1 MARPRHP
8 MLWGPT
14 TLFASFLR
22 VLLRPENL
30 SHREDLTRVSRLC
43 GAENTREKRALRR
56 AGIRRGNSLPE
67 GEIDAIAIVIERDII
82 SIIIIIIS
90 TIYTAI
96 ITAAPRISMN
106 EVRKKLFTISL
117 SGKAAHWYKLLKN
130 GDSIDWEDIVPLFYS
145 KFYPPNKTL
154 LDTSCSGSFTRK
166 NEEFKRDLLD
176 RIQEN
181 TEGWEND
188 KDRESGIIYDYKC
201 IEAFMDTNKFRN
213 MSATYGLDSQVVANL
228 YKAFASHYEL
238 PKKNFDKYHEPYKD
252 KIDSSVNKCVV
263 VETVDNVIPEAY
275 IEKTPFPAK
284 MKEYSVISSAVN
296 KSEKKPK
303 EPEEQIKIEPAVAI
317 VKDLVT
323 ENVED
328 GHIIFCEDASN
339 IVSHPNKSKQVSVP
353 MLSVRIG
360 DHCYYGLCDIGAS
373 VSAIPYELYTEIMH
387 EIGSCELEDIDV
399 VIHLANRETISPI
412 GIVRD
417 VEVLCGKIKYPA
429 DFLVLGS
436 AASDHCPIIF
446 GRPFLNTC
454 GAIIDCKKEKILTR
468 FAGEPYEFNF
478 SKFTKTPYKA
488 DLPSNDFK
496 MEHVHLLFLFLIILC
511 SNIWRIVKVK
521 LLGKKEMSLRKFF
534 VRQPILKHDLPV
546 EDLGTTPPPKEDP
559 VFDLKPLPD
568 NLKYAHIDDKKI
580 YPVIISSK
588 LSEIEEERLLEIL
601 KKHRG
606 AIGYTLDDLKGISP
620 SICQHAINME
630 EDAKPVVEHQ
640 RRLIPKMKEV
650 VRNEVLKLLEAGII
664 YPIADSRWVSP
675 VHCVPKK
682 GGMTVV
688 PNDNDELIPQRIVVG
703 YRMCIDFRKVNKVTK
718 KDHYPLPFIDQ
729 MLERCMSAIFHGFCE
744 SIVEVFMDDFS
755 VYGNSF
761 DNCLR
766 NLDKVLQRCEE
777 TNLVLNWEK
786 CHFMVNE
793 GIVLGHKISE
803 RGIEVDRAK
812 VEAIEKM
819 PYPRDVKGIRSV
831 LGHAGFY
838 RRFIKDFS
846 KISKPLTNL
855 LQKDVP
861 FVFDDDCKEAFETLK
876 KALTTAPVV
885 EPPDWNLPFEIMCDA
900 SDFAVGAVLGQRVDK
915 KLNVIHYA
923 SKTLDAAQRNYA
935 TTEKELLAVVFACD
949 KFRPYIVD
957 SKVTIHTD
965 HAAIRYLMTKKDA
978 KPRLIR
984 WVLLLQEFDLHII
997 DRKGADNP
1005 VADNLSRLENIA
1017 YDPVPVND
1025 SFPNEQLA
1033 VIKVSSRESPCASNE
1048 LWRIIQE
1055 GFKPYN
1061 PDKLTR
1067 REAVDS
1073 QLNNTALHM
1082 IQTSV
1087 GTKDLP
1093 RVRNYTTAKE
1103 AWDGLAASCI
1113 GSESTRRNKYNALKN
1128 KAEGFMRLPDEDHQD
1143 MYSRLLIVAD
1153 DFRLI
1158 GATHIN
1164 DSWIKE
1170 KYIEC
1175 MMPYVPI
1182 DVKTL
1187 VGRECYSS
1195 LSSQD
1200 AVHEMQALKVL
1211 EQNSHDSLN
1220 RAIVFWVDPS
1230 KAKED
1235 NIKRNHKS
1243 GFTSFGPKT
1252 RSCYN
1257 CDDKRHFIA
1266 ECPYENRELHNG
1278 RLIPKDKSKES
1289 KGKYSKAPNKKFYN
1303 NKTKKGKRHPK
1314 VMLVTREEYSSDEV
1328 GSSCSEESEESS
1340 KELAAIVT
1348 TNIPSSSLF
1357 DSPNENP
1364 HNKNA
1369 HCFMARSSLDTSIV
1383 LSTQEEYTSGDDDV
1397 DDEEDAT
1404 SNGLVALASLSTNS
1418 SSPSESPNEVIHV
1431 EEESCLMAKSSEVS
1445 SPSPSMPNIS
1455 SDLGV
1460 DDASLKVKQ
1469 ELLEFDEFLLNLQG
1483 INKKHVSNLMSRL
1496 AQQTDMLEKKGQ
1508 IEREDSLEIHALKNA
1523 LEESQETIASL
1534 EERLE
1539 NLEEP
1544 QDEINKLTKARDHAR
1559 AKTKLLKKE
1568 KAQFGVDHEKLVK
1581 DLDELDKAHKALK
1594 SEYSLLSKSNEQ
1606 LQIRLASYDVPS
1618 SSTPSC
1624 DHANIVEENARLKD
1638 ELAKASSPQ
1647 SKLSLDDL
1655 LSKQRSNNG
1664 KEGLGYN
1671 AKAKKAN
1678 KQKAKPAQEK
1688 KKDITNGEAPKGNT
1702 TNDDNAG
1709 NANPHYVLFKDYYGD
1724 VYAKYV
1730 GPYDGYVAWSI
1741 WDYAAGGSKWVLDS
1755 GCTSHMTGGKNLVKE
1770 LRPNINNI
1778 TVSFG
1783 DNSTSEVLG
1792 FGKVVVAHNIT
1803 LVDVM
1808 LVKTL
1813 GYNLLSVSALG
1824 KMGFA
1829 VFIDNDIVVLLW
1841 SKTLK
1846 VAFVGYREHNLY
1858 VVDFSGTTTSSAM
1871 CLFGKADVGWLWHRR
1886 LAHVNMRTLQSLHK
1900 GNHIVGLM
1908 ESVSF
1913 AKDRVC
1919 RACVEGKM
1927 HDSPH
1932 PSKTIIS
1939 SKRILELLHV
1949 DLFGPVTHAS
1959 LGAKKHCLVIVDDYS
1974 RYTWVYFL
1982 KTKDETQ
1989 QIFIDF
1995 ATEVQRQHN
2004 LLIKAI
2010 RSDNGSE
2017 FKNYTLNDFLSD
2029 EGIRHQYSAAYTPQQ
2044 NGVAERKNR
2053 TLLDMARSMMAE
2065 YKSRYNFWAE
2075 AISTACHSS
2084 NRLYLR
2090 KGLNKTPYE
2099 ILTGNKPNISYFK
2112 VFGCKCFYQIKGVRL
2127 SKFAP
2132 KALEGIF
2139 VGYGAESHTYR
2150 VFDVSSGIIIE
2161 SCSVKFEENDGSQ
2174 VGQVDVCA
2182 GDEIPQD
2189 AIVRMGVGFFRP
2201 IEGHGV
2207 ASREGLCSTTVE
2219 PSSSQ
2224 HQQTP
2229 SSEANDAPTQ
2239 EQEENPPSH
2248 VQDQGQD
2255 QPNQAH
2261 EVEHSQEIEEAQ
2273 IEGQDGDPNDQVD
2286 QVTPPRP
2293 RKTKEEIEAR
2303 RLARRDRILEIRGH
2317 THDKVLGD
2325 VRAKVSTRRQLA
2337 NFSNH
2342 HAYISVVEPK
2352 KVFEALEDSDWVDA
2366 MHEELNNFK
2375 RNKVWTLV
2383 EKPKECR
2390 NVIGTKWIFKNKQ
2403 DEFGNIVRNKARLVA
2418 QGFSQVE
2425 GIDFGETYAPVAP

>member
-1 MARPRHP
+1 MA
-8 MLWGPT
+8 T
-14 TLFASFLR
+14 
-22 VLLRPENL
+22 
-30 SHREDLTRVSRLC
+30 
-43 GAENTREKRALRR
+43 
-56 AGIRRGNSLPE
+56 
-67 GEIDAIAIVIERDII
+67 
-82 SIIIIIIS
+82 
-90 TIYTAI
+90 
-96 ITAAPRISMN
+96 
-106 EVRKKLFTISL
+106 
-117 SGKAAHWYKLLKN
+117 
-130 GDSIDWEDIVPLFYS
+130 
-145 KFYPPNKTL
+145 
-154 LDTSCSGSFTRK
+154 
-166 NEEFKRDLLD
+166 
-176 RIQEN
+176 
-181 TEGWEND
+181 
-188 KDRESGIIYDYKC
+188 
-201 IEAFMDTNKFRN
+201 
-213 MSATYGLDSQVVANL
+213 
-228 YKAFASHYEL
+228 
-238 PKKNFDKYHEPYKD
+238 
-252 KIDSSVNKCVV
+252 
-263 VETVDNVIPEAY
+263 
-275 IEKTPFPAK
+275 
-284 MKEYSVISSAVN
+284 
-296 KSEKKPK
+296 
-303 EPEEQIKIEPAVAI
+303 
-317 VKDLVT
+317 
-323 ENVED
+323 
-328 GHIIFCEDASN
+328 
-339 IVSHPNKSKQVSVP
+339 
-353 MLSVRIG
+353 
-360 DHCYYGLCDIGAS
+360 
-373 VSAIPYELYTEIMH
+373 
-387 EIGSCELEDIDV
+387 
-399 VIHLANRETISPI
+399 
-412 GIVRD
+412 
-417 VEVLCGKIKYPA
+417 
-429 DFLVLGS
+429 
-436 AASDHCPIIF
+436 
-446 GRPFLNTC
+446 
-454 GAIIDCKKEKILTR
+454 
-468 FAGEPYEFNF
+468 
-478 SKFTKTPYKA
+478 
-488 DLPSNDFK
+488 
-496 MEHVHLLFLFLIILC
+496 
-511 SNIWRIVKVK
+511 
-521 LLGKKEMSLRKFF
+521 
-534 VRQPILKHDLPV
+534 
-546 EDLGTTPPPKEDP
+546 
-559 VFDLKPLPD
+559 
-568 NLKYAHIDDKKI
+568 
-580 YPVIISSK
+580 
-588 LSEIEEERLLEIL
+588 
-601 KKHRG
+601 
-606 AIGYTLDDLKGISP
+606 
-620 SICQHAINME
+620 
-630 EDAKPVVEHQ
+630 
-640 RRLIPKMKEV
+640 
-650 VRNEVLKLLEAGII
+650 
-664 YPIADSRWVSP
+664 
-675 VHCVPKK
+675 
-682 GGMTVV
+682 
-688 PNDNDELIPQRIVVG
+688 
-703 YRMCIDFRKVNKVTK
+703 
-718 KDHYPLPFIDQ
+718 
-729 MLERCMSAIFHGFCE
+729 
-744 SIVEVFMDDFS
+744 
-755 VYGNSF
+755 
-761 DNCLR
+761 
-766 NLDKVLQRCEE
+766 
-777 TNLVLNWEK
+777 
-786 CHFMVNE
+786 
-793 GIVLGHKISE
+793 
-803 RGIEVDRAK
+803 
-812 VEAIEKM
+812 
-819 PYPRDVKGIRSV
+819 
-831 LGHAGFY
+831 
-838 RRFIKDFS
+838 
-846 KISKPLTNL
+846 
-855 LQKDVP
+855 
-861 FVFDDDCKEAFETLK
+861 
-876 KALTTAPVV
+876 
-885 EPPDWNLPFEIMCDA
+885 
-900 SDFAVGAVLGQRVDK
+900 
-915 KLNVIHYA
+915 
-923 SKTLDAAQRNYA
+923 
-935 TTEKELLAVVFACD
+935 
-949 KFRPYIVD
+949 
-957 SKVTIHTD
+957 
-965 HAAIRYLMTKKDA
+965 
-978 KPRLIR
+978 
-984 WVLLLQEFDLHII
+984 
-997 DRKGADNP
+997 
-1005 VADNLSRLENIA
+1005 
-1017 YDPVPVND
+1017 
-1025 SFPNEQLA
+1025 
-1033 VIKVSSRESPCASNE
+1033 
-1048 LWRIIQE
+1048 
-1055 GFKPYN
+1055 
-1061 PDKLTR
+1061 
-1067 REAVDS
+1067 
-1073 QLNNTALHM
+1073 
-1082 IQTSV
+1082 
-1087 GTKDLP
+1087 
-1093 RVRNYTTAKE
+1093 
-1103 AWDGLAASCI
+1103 
-1113 GSESTRRNKYNALKN
+1113 
-1128 KAEGFMRLPDEDHQD
+1128 
-1143 MYSRLLIVAD
+1143 
-1153 DFRLI
+1153 
-1158 GATHIN
+1158 
-1164 DSWIKE
+1164 
-1170 KYIEC
+1170 
-1175 MMPYVPI
+1175 
-1182 DVKTL
+1182 
-1187 VGRECYSS
+1187 
-1195 LSSQD
+1195 
-1200 AVHEMQALKVL
+1200 
-1211 EQNSHDSLN
+1211 
-1220 RAIVFWVDPS
+1220 
-1230 KAKED
+1230 
-1235 NIKRNHKS
+1235 
-1243 GFTSFGPKT
+1243 
-1252 RSCYN
+1252 
-1257 CDDKRHFIA
+1257 
-1266 ECPYENRELHNG
+1266 
-1278 RLIPKDKSKES
+1278 
-1289 KGKYSKAPNKKFYN
+1289 
-1303 NKTKKGKRHPK
+1303 
-1314 VMLVTREEYSSDEV
+1314 
-1328 GSSCSEESEESS
+1328 
-1340 KELAAIVT
+1340 
-1348 TNIPSSSLF
+1348 
-1357 DSPNENP
+1357 
-1364 HNKNA
+1364 
-1369 HCFMARSSLDTSIV
+1369 SSLDTSIV
-1383 LSTQEEYTSGDDDV
+1383 LSTQEEYSSGDDDV

-1418 SSPSESPNEVIHV
+1418 SSPSESPNEIIHV

-1469 ELLEFDEFLLNLQG
+1469 EMLEFDEFMFNLQG
-1483 INKKHVSNLMSRL
+1483 INKKHVSNLMARL
-1496 AQQTDMLEKKGQ
+1496 AQQNDMLEKKGQ

-1624 DHANIVEENARLKD
+1624 DHANIIEENARLKD

-1709 NANPHYVLFKDYYGD
+1709 NANPHY
-1724 VYAKYV
+1724 
-1730 GPYDGYVAWSI
+1730 
-1741 WDYAAGGSKWVLDS
+1741 DYAAGGSKWVLDS

-1908 ESVSF
+1908 ENVSF

-2004 LLIKAI
+2004 LLIMAI

-2053 TLLDMARSMMAE
+2053 TLMDMARSMMAE

-2112 VFGCKCFYQIKGVRL
+2112 VFGCKCFYKIKGVRL

-2150 VFDVSSGIIIE
+2150 VFDIASGIIIE
-2161 SCSVKFEENDGSQ
+2161 SCSVRFEENDSSQ

-2207 ASREGLCSTTVE
+2207 ASREELCSTTVE

-2229 SSEANDAPTQ
+2229 SIEANDAPTQ

-2255 QPNQAH
+2255 QPRIHDGSDEYPFDICASPNIVQDQAH
-2261 EVEHSQEIEEAQ
+2261 EVEHSQEIEEAP

-2303 RLARRDRILEIRGH
+2303 RLARRERQLERLEH

-2342 HAYISVVEPK
+2342 HAYISLVEPK
-2352 KVFEALEDSDWVDA
+2352 KVFEALEDSDWLEA

-2403 DEFGNIVRNKARLVA
+2403 DEFGNVVRNKARLVA

-2425 GIDFGETYAPVAP
+2425 GIDFGETYAPVARLESIRILLAYASHHNFKLQQMDVKSAFLNGPLHEEVYVKQPPGFEDLNFPNHVYKLDKALYGLKQAPRAWYEHLKELLVDRGFDVGLIDPTLFTKRVNGELFVCQLYVDDIIFGSTNKAFNDEFSKLMTDRFEMSMMGEMKFFLGFEIKQLREGTFINQAKYLQDMLKRFKMTELKGVATPMVTKCHLALDPNGGASRGGRRRSRHDRSSDEFASNAPRKSVTSRRKNKEVRENYKAMDPVSYSAIRLKNWYDDVPRDEEIAGRRYWCIEQEFIYKDIYEPMKNLRPMQAIDVDILAINDHFEDAIWVAGKMGLLEIMKIQCDYSPDLVKQFFATLAIRKDEEHTMEWMTGSTHCSATLRQFAGYLGVPVDGGRRLHGPQQTDKNALVHLYTSAGKIGQAKGLLPIYSQLLRFFRATICPSGGNNDALRGALVDLMHLSYKCARDVNEERDYTLDVMDFIFHEIHDAMVSRTTIPYAPYIQLLINNSVAVCDEDLSGYPLVKHSVKKAYKLKPVSSAVPAPDTFMRDARSSGFAPARHPDVPAMRKQVSRLSWFQRHILCMNIEIHKENYAASRERSEIKHTQAVILHKLSGDQGPPPQPPAHQGYSGWHSAQVPWSDLDDCLQRSNTSRRSPDAPDTDEDEEEAADESDDDYASE

>member
-1 MARPRHP
+1 MAARPGEAHRRPARSTAVIICTPETESAAQLLHSKA
-8 MLWGPT
+8 LVLT
-14 TLFASFLR
+14 ASERRNDLTIDLVARAIARDCNIPAERFQ
-22 VLLRPENL
+22 VSKLRPGCFL
-30 SHREDLTRVSRLC
+30 VRFDMSWHRDQAMDAGVVSCRGIAFTMAPWQQASIRATHRVWRFYC
-43 GAENTREKRALRR
+43 RVAVEGVALNFWTKEVARR
-56 AGIRRGNSLPE
+56 RSAL
-67 GEIDAIAIVIERDII
+67 A
-82 SIIIIIIS
+82 
-90 TIYTAI
+90 
-96 ITAAPRISMN
+96 
-106 EVRKKLFTISL
+106 EVRPLAGT
-117 SGKAAHWYKLLKN
+117 SG
-130 GDSIDWEDIVPLFYS
+130 
-145 KFYPPNKTL
+145 
-154 LDTSCSGSFTRK
+154 
-166 NEEFKRDLLD
+166 
-176 RIQEN
+176 
-181 TEGWEND
+181 
-188 KDRESGIIYDYKC
+188 
-201 IEAFMDTNKFRN
+201 
-213 MSATYGLDSQVVANL
+213 AN
-228 YKAFASHYEL
+228 
-238 PKKNFDKYHEPYKD
+238 
-252 KIDSSVNKCVV
+252 
-263 VETVDNVIPEAY
+263 
-275 IEKTPFPAK
+275 
-284 MKEYSVISSAVN
+284 
-296 KSEKKPK
+296 
-303 EPEEQIKIEPAVAI
+303 
-317 VKDLVT
+317 
-323 ENVED
+323 
-328 GHIIFCEDASN
+328 
-339 IVSHPNKSKQVSVP
+339 
-353 MLSVRIG
+353 
-360 DHCYYGLCDIGAS
+360 
-373 VSAIPYELYTEIMH
+373 
-387 EIGSCELEDIDV
+387 
-399 VIHLANRETISPI
+399 
-412 GIVRD
+412 
-417 VEVLCGKIKYPA
+417 
-429 DFLVLGS
+429 
-436 AASDHCPIIF
+436 
-446 GRPFLNTC
+446 
-454 GAIIDCKKEKILTR
+454 
-468 FAGEPYEFNF
+468 
-478 SKFTKTPYKA
+478 
-488 DLPSNDFK
+488 
-496 MEHVHLLFLFLIILC
+496 
-511 SNIWRIVKVK
+511 
-521 LLGKKEMSLRKFF
+521 
-534 VRQPILKHDLPV
+534 
-546 EDLGTTPPPKEDP
+546 
-559 VFDLKPLPD
+559 
-568 NLKYAHIDDKKI
+568 
-580 YPVIISSK
+580 
-588 LSEIEEERLLEIL
+588 
-601 KKHRG
+601 
-606 AIGYTLDDLKGISP
+606 
-620 SICQHAINME
+620 
-630 EDAKPVVEHQ
+630 
-640 RRLIPKMKEV
+640 
-650 VRNEVLKLLEAGII
+650 
-664 YPIADSRWVSP
+664 
-675 VHCVPKK
+675 
-682 GGMTVV
+682 
-688 PNDNDELIPQRIVVG
+688 
-703 YRMCIDFRKVNKVTK
+703 
-718 KDHYPLPFIDQ
+718 
-729 MLERCMSAIFHGFCE
+729 
-744 SIVEVFMDDFS
+744 
-755 VYGNSF
+755 
-761 DNCLR
+761 
-766 NLDKVLQRCEE
+766 
-777 TNLVLNWEK
+777 
-786 CHFMVNE
+786 
-793 GIVLGHKISE
+793 
-803 RGIEVDRAK
+803 
-812 VEAIEKM
+812 
-819 PYPRDVKGIRSV
+819 
-831 LGHAGFY
+831 
-838 RRFIKDFS
+838 
-846 KISKPLTNL
+846 
-855 LQKDVP
+855 
-861 FVFDDDCKEAFETLK
+861 
-876 KALTTAPVV
+876 
-885 EPPDWNLPFEIMCDA
+885 
-900 SDFAVGAVLGQRVDK
+900 
-915 KLNVIHYA
+915 
-923 SKTLDAAQRNYA
+923 
-935 TTEKELLAVVFACD
+935 
-949 KFRPYIVD
+949 FRPPG
-957 SKVTIHTD
+957 
-965 HAAIRYLMTKKDA
+965 RNF
-978 KPRLIR
+978 R
-984 WVLLLQEFDLHII
+984 
-997 DRKGADNP
+997 
-1005 VADNLSRLENIA
+1005 
-1017 YDPVPVND
+1017 
-1025 SFPNEQLA
+1025 
-1033 VIKVSSRESPCASNE
+1033 ASNE

-1220 RAIVFWVDPS
+1220 RAIGMSKGNNLALVVNPLEEVHPQEQYRASWSMSYPEDLECHYHDHMAFHAKSFWVDPY

-1235 NIKRNHKS
+1235 NIKRNYKS

-1289 KGKYSKAPNKKFYN
+1289 KGKYSKTPNKKFYN

-1314 VMLVTREEYSSDEV
+1314 VVLVTREEYSSDEV
-1328 GSSCSEESEESS
+1328 ASSSDDEEGSS
-1340 KELAAIVT
+1340 KEVAAIVT

-1357 DSPNENP
+1357 ESPNENP
-1364 HNKNA
+1364 HIKNA
-1369 HCFMARSSLDTSIV
+1369 HCFMATSSLDTSIV
-1383 LSTQEEYTSGDDDV
+1383 LSTQEEYSSGDDEV

-1418 SSPSESPNEVIHV
+1418 SSPSESPNEIIHV
-1431 EEESCLMAKSSEVS
+1431 EEESCLMAKSSE
-1445 SPSPSMPNIS
+1445 
-1455 SDLGV
+1455 
-1460 DDASLKVKQ
+1460 
-1469 ELLEFDEFLLNLQG
+1469 
-1483 INKKHVSNLMSRL
+1483 
-1496 AQQTDMLEKKGQ
+1496 
-1508 IEREDSLEIHALKNA
+1508 
-1523 LEESQETIASL
+1523 
-1534 EERLE
+1534 
-1539 NLEEP
+1539 
-1544 QDEINKLTKARDHAR
+1544 
-1559 AKTKLLKKE
+1559 
-1568 KAQFGVDHEKLVK
+1568 
-1581 DLDELDKAHKALK
+1581 
-1594 SEYSLLSKSNEQ
+1594 
-1606 LQIRLASYDVPS
+1606 
-1618 SSTPSC
+1618 
-1624 DHANIVEENARLKD
+1624 
-1638 ELAKASSPQ
+1638 
-1647 SKLSLDDL
+1647 
-1655 LSKQRSNNG
+1655 
-1664 KEGLGYN
+1664 
-1671 AKAKKAN
+1671 
-1678 KQKAKPAQEK
+1678 
-1688 KKDITNGEAPKGNT
+1688 
-1702 TNDDNAG
+1702 
-1709 NANPHYVLFKDYYGD
+1709 
-1724 VYAKYV
+1724 
-1730 GPYDGYVAWSI
+1730 
-1741 WDYAAGGSKWVLDS
+1741 DYAAGGSKWVLDS

-2004 LLIKAI
+2004 LLIMAI

-2053 TLLDMARSMMAE
+2053 TLMDMARSMMAE

-2112 VFGCKCFYQIKGVRL
+2112 VFGCKCFYKIKGVRL

-2161 SCSVKFEENDGSQ
+2161 SCSVKFEEHDGSQ

-2255 QPNQAH
+2255 QPRIHDDQAH
-2261 EVEHSQEIEEAQ
+2261 EDEHSQEIEKAQ
-2273 IEGQDGDPNDQVD
+2273 IEGQDGDPNDQVY

-2325 VRAKVSTRRQLA
+2325 VRAKVSTRRKLA

-2403 DEFGNIVRNKARLVA
+2403 DEFGNILMTDRFEMSMMGEMKFFLGFEIKQLREGTVINQAKYLQDMLKRFKMTELKGVATPMVTKCHLALDPNGSSKKRNKGPVDEIEEELEQTRPSKLTARQETSQRQKTPAARGKNIHVSVKNMQYLEYKEIRDLNPYLTPRSNRVKDKRFHNKTQEEIFYEVYVPFKKGVTPQHA
-2418 QGFSQVE
+2418 IDTGKMAASKYFAEAYAMCGEFGLYPIMEFTKEYDVEMIHQFYATVHFDTDEAKTFRWMSSDKLLESNLAKFGSALGYPRLPGVDANGWRCHDSSFSQPREVLE
-2425 GIDFGETYAPVAP
+2425 PLYIKGWGIPGKSADLLPTWDIMLRVYRETIGPKGGNLDELHLYEVDLMANSFAKRGTGEKLDVMDYIYNEMWSCVMEKKLPAFAPYIMKLIEDTWVDSCQTSLIHSIPLNVTMHDVKVLRTKRHNSPIEDVSPMDEKPPSWASKLARRMRQIFCLTAAVNHRQISRQKPRSLEFVRRAS

>member
-1 MARPRHP
+1 
-8 MLWGPT
+8 
-14 TLFASFLR
+14 
-22 VLLRPENL
+22 
-30 SHREDLTRVSRLC
+30 
-43 GAENTREKRALRR
+43 
-56 AGIRRGNSLPE
+56 
-67 GEIDAIAIVIERDII
+67 
-82 SIIIIIIS
+82 
-90 TIYTAI
+90 
-96 ITAAPRISMN
+96 
-106 EVRKKLFTISL
+106 
-117 SGKAAHWYKLLKN
+117 
-130 GDSIDWEDIVPLFYS
+130 
-145 KFYPPNKTL
+145 
-154 LDTSCSGSFTRK
+154 
-166 NEEFKRDLLD
+166 
-176 RIQEN
+176 
-181 TEGWEND
+181 
-188 KDRESGIIYDYKC
+188 
-201 IEAFMDTNKFRN
+201 
-213 MSATYGLDSQVVANL
+213 
-228 YKAFASHYEL
+228 
-238 PKKNFDKYHEPYKD
+238 
-252 KIDSSVNKCVV
+252 
-263 VETVDNVIPEAY
+263 
-275 IEKTPFPAK
+275 
-284 MKEYSVISSAVN
+284 
-296 KSEKKPK
+296 
-303 EPEEQIKIEPAVAI
+303 
-317 VKDLVT
+317 
-323 ENVED
+323 
-328 GHIIFCEDASN
+328 
-339 IVSHPNKSKQVSVP
+339 
-353 MLSVRIG
+353 
-360 DHCYYGLCDIGAS
+360 
-373 VSAIPYELYTEIMH
+373 
-387 EIGSCELEDIDV
+387 
-399 VIHLANRETISPI
+399 
-412 GIVRD
+412 
-417 VEVLCGKIKYPA
+417 
-429 DFLVLGS
+429 
-436 AASDHCPIIF
+436 
-446 GRPFLNTC
+446 
-454 GAIIDCKKEKILTR
+454 
-468 FAGEPYEFNF
+468 
-478 SKFTKTPYKA
+478 
-488 DLPSNDFK
+488 
-496 MEHVHLLFLFLIILC
+496 
-511 SNIWRIVKVK
+511 
-521 LLGKKEMSLRKFF
+521 
-534 VRQPILKHDLPV
+534 
-546 EDLGTTPPPKEDP
+546 
-559 VFDLKPLPD
+559 
-568 NLKYAHIDDKKI
+568 
-580 YPVIISSK
+580 
-588 LSEIEEERLLEIL
+588 
-601 KKHRG
+601 
-606 AIGYTLDDLKGISP
+606 
-620 SICQHAINME
+620 
-630 EDAKPVVEHQ
+630 
-640 RRLIPKMKEV
+640 
-650 VRNEVLKLLEAGII
+650 
-664 YPIADSRWVSP
+664 
-675 VHCVPKK
+675 
-682 GGMTVV
+682 
-688 PNDNDELIPQRIVVG
+688 
-703 YRMCIDFRKVNKVTK
+703 
-718 KDHYPLPFIDQ
+718 
-729 MLERCMSAIFHGFCE
+729 
-744 SIVEVFMDDFS
+744 
-755 VYGNSF
+755 
-761 DNCLR
+761 
-766 NLDKVLQRCEE
+766 
-777 TNLVLNWEK
+777 
-786 CHFMVNE
+786 
-793 GIVLGHKISE
+793 
-803 RGIEVDRAK
+803 
-812 VEAIEKM
+812 
-819 PYPRDVKGIRSV
+819 
-831 LGHAGFY
+831 
-838 RRFIKDFS
+838 
-846 KISKPLTNL
+846 
-855 LQKDVP
+855 
-861 FVFDDDCKEAFETLK
+861 
-876 KALTTAPVV
+876 
-885 EPPDWNLPFEIMCDA
+885 
-900 SDFAVGAVLGQRVDK
+900 
-915 KLNVIHYA
+915 
-923 SKTLDAAQRNYA
+923 
-935 TTEKELLAVVFACD
+935 
-949 KFRPYIVD
+949 
-957 SKVTIHTD
+957 
-965 HAAIRYLMTKKDA
+965 
-978 KPRLIR
+978 
-984 WVLLLQEFDLHII
+984 
-997 DRKGADNP
+997 
-1005 VADNLSRLENIA
+1005 
-1017 YDPVPVND
+1017 
-1025 SFPNEQLA
+1025 
-1033 VIKVSSRESPCASNE
+1033 
-1048 LWRIIQE
+1048 
-1055 GFKPYN
+1055 
-1061 PDKLTR
+1061 
-1067 REAVDS
+1067 
-1073 QLNNTALHM
+1073 
-1082 IQTSV
+1082 
-1087 GTKDLP
+1087 
-1093 RVRNYTTAKE
+1093 
-1103 AWDGLAASCI
+1103 
-1113 GSESTRRNKYNALKN
+1113 
-1128 KAEGFMRLPDEDHQD
+1128 MRLPDEDHQD

-1153 DFRLI
+1153 SFRLI

-1195 LSSQD
+1195 ISSQ

-1220 RAIVFWVDPS
+1220 RAIGMSKGNNLALVVNPVEEVYPQEQYRASWSMSYPEDLQCHYHDHMAFHAKSFWVDPS

-1235 NIKRNHKS
+1235 NIKRNNKS

-1278 RLIPKDKSKES
+1278 RLIPKDKSKDT
-1289 KGKYSKAPNKKFYN
+1289 KGKYSKASNKKFYN
-1303 NKTKKGKRHPK
+1303 NKIKKGKRHPR
-1314 VMLVTREEYSSDEV
+1314 VVLVTREEYSSDEV
-1328 GSSCSEESEESS
+1328 ESSSSEEGEESS

-1431 EEESCLMAKSSEVS
+1431 EEESCLMAKSSE
-1445 SPSPSMPNIS
+1445 
-1455 SDLGV
+1455 
-1460 DDASLKVKQ
+1460 
-1469 ELLEFDEFLLNLQG
+1469 
-1483 INKKHVSNLMSRL
+1483 
-1496 AQQTDMLEKKGQ
+1496 
-1508 IEREDSLEIHALKNA
+1508 
-1523 LEESQETIASL
+1523 
-1534 EERLE
+1534 
-1539 NLEEP
+1539 
-1544 QDEINKLTKARDHAR
+1544 
-1559 AKTKLLKKE
+1559 
-1568 KAQFGVDHEKLVK
+1568 
-1581 DLDELDKAHKALK
+1581 
-1594 SEYSLLSKSNEQ
+1594 
-1606 LQIRLASYDVPS
+1606 
-1618 SSTPSC
+1618 
-1624 DHANIVEENARLKD
+1624 
-1638 ELAKASSPQ
+1638 
-1647 SKLSLDDL
+1647 
-1655 LSKQRSNNG
+1655 
-1664 KEGLGYN
+1664 
-1671 AKAKKAN
+1671 
-1678 KQKAKPAQEK
+1678 
-1688 KKDITNGEAPKGNT
+1688 
-1702 TNDDNAG
+1702 
-1709 NANPHYVLFKDYYGD
+1709 
-1724 VYAKYV
+1724 
-1730 GPYDGYVAWSI
+1730 
-1741 WDYAAGGSKWVLDS
+1741 DYAAGGSKWVLDS

-1770 LRPNINNI
+1770 LRPNINDI

-1908 ESVSF
+1908 ENVSF

-1995 ATEVQRQHN
+1995 ATKVQRQHN
-2004 LLIKAI
+2004 LLIMAI

-2053 TLLDMARSMMAE
+2053 TLMDMARSMMAE

-2112 VFGCKCFYQIKGVRL
+2112 VFGCKCFYKIKGVRL

-2150 VFDVSSGIIIE
+2150 IFDIASGIIIE
-2161 SCSVKFEENDGSQ
+2161 SCSVRFEENDSSQ
-2174 VGQVDVCA
+2174 VGKVDVCA

-2207 ASREGLCSTTVE
+2207 ASREELCSTTVE

-2229 SSEANDAPTQ
+2229 SLEANDAPTQ

-2248 VQDQGQD
+2248 EQDQGQD
-2255 QPNQAH
+2255 QPSIQDQRFDICTSPNIVQDQAH
-2261 EVEHSQEIEEAQ
+2261 EDEHSQEIEEAQ

-2293 RKTKEEIEAR
+2293 KRTKEEIEAR

-2352 KVFEALEDSDWVDA
+2352 KVFEALEDSDWVEA

-2375 RNKVWTLV
+2375 RNKVWTFV

-2403 DEFGNIVRNKARLVA
+2403 DEFGNIVRNNARLVA

-2425 GIDFGETYAPVAP
+2425 GIDFGETYAPVARLESIRILLAYASHHNFKLQQMDVKSAFLNGPLHEEVYVKQPPGFEDLNFPNHVYKLDKALYGLKQAPRAWYEHLKELLVDRGFDVGLIDPTLFTKRVNGELFVCQLYVDDIIFGSTNKAFNDEFSKLMTDRFEMSMMGEMKFFLGFEIKQLRGGTFINQAKYLQDMLKRFKMTELKGVATPMVTKCHLALDPNGKEVDQKKFLRPVYDILLRIYREVLNPKVGCVDQIYGYLGNLLLLSHQHRDTGMQLDVMDFLWNEFWACIIARKAPVFAPYFMFFICSRWDNAGYGNLTDEVNLLPHKAKDLRVKTHDNPPRLPNDEESAQEDSIWSMLPLLTMYQAHRERKMDRRNTKLIMRKLDIPVESGSEEVITPEEEWLSKHGNVAEFEQLGLPGPSRRRRPPSDDVEPAESDDDEDTEESSEDD

>member
-1 MARPRHP
+1 MPNEEPSEGAANTVS
-8 MLWGPT
+8 M
-14 TLFASFLR
+14 
-22 VLLRPENL
+22 
-30 SHREDLTRVSRLC
+30 EDF
-43 GAENTREKRALRR
+43 
-56 AGIRRGNSLPE
+56 NSLK
-67 GEIDAIAIVIERDII
+67 
-82 SIIIIIIS
+82 S
-90 TIYTAI
+90 
-96 ITAAPRISMN
+96 SM
-106 EVRKKLFTISL
+106 E
-117 SGKAAHWYKLLKN
+117 
-130 GDSIDWEDIVPLFYS
+130 
-145 KFYPPNKTL
+145 
-154 LDTSCSGSFTRK
+154 
-166 NEEFKRDLLD
+166 
-176 RIQEN
+176 
-181 TEGWEND
+181 
-188 KDRESGIIYDYKC
+188 
-201 IEAFMDTNKFRN
+201 
-213 MSATYGLDSQVVANL
+213 
-228 YKAFASHYEL
+228 
-238 PKKNFDKYHEPYKD
+238 
-252 KIDSSVNKCVV
+252 
-263 VETVDNVIPEAY
+263 
-275 IEKTPFPAK
+275 AK
-284 MKEYSVISSAVN
+284 MEAQMESM
-296 KSEKKPK
+296 KK
-303 EPEEQIKIEPAVAI
+303 
-317 VKDLVT
+317 
-323 ENVED
+323 
-328 GHIIFCEDASN
+328 
-339 IVSHPNKSKQVSVP
+339 
-353 MLSVRIG
+353 M
-360 DHCYYGLCDIGAS
+360 
-373 VSAIPYELYTEIMH
+373 
-387 EIGSCELEDIDV
+387 
-399 VIHLANRETISPI
+399 
-412 GIVRD
+412 
-417 VEVLCGKIKYPA
+417 
-429 DFLVLGS
+429 
-436 AASDHCPIIF
+436 
-446 GRPFLNTC
+446 
-454 GAIIDCKKEKILTR
+454 
-468 FAGEPYEFNF
+468 
-478 SKFTKTPYKA
+478 
-488 DLPSNDFK
+488 
-496 MEHVHLLFLFLIILC
+496 
-511 SNIWRIVKVK
+511 
-521 LLGKKEMSLRKFF
+521 
-534 VRQPILKHDLPV
+534 
-546 EDLGTTPPPKEDP
+546 
-559 VFDLKPLPD
+559 
-568 NLKYAHIDDKKI
+568 
-580 YPVIISSK
+580 
-588 LSEIEEERLLEIL
+588 
-601 KKHRG
+601 
-606 AIGYTLDDLKGISP
+606 
-620 SICQHAINME
+620 
-630 EDAKPVVEHQ
+630 
-640 RRLIPKMKEV
+640 
-650 VRNEVLKLLEAGII
+650 
-664 YPIADSRWVSP
+664 IA
-675 VHCVPKK
+675 
-682 GGMTVV
+682 
-688 PNDNDELIPQRIVVG
+688 
-703 YRMCIDFRKVNKVTK
+703 
-718 KDHYPLPFIDQ
+718 
-729 MLERCMSAIFHGFCE
+729 
-744 SIVEVFMDDFS
+744 
-755 VYGNSF
+755 
-761 DNCLR
+761 
-766 NLDKVLQRCEE
+766 
-777 TNLVLNWEK
+777 
-786 CHFMVNE
+786 
-793 GIVLGHKISE
+793 
-803 RGIEVDRAK
+803 
-812 VEAIEKM
+812 
-819 PYPRDVKGIRSV
+819 
-831 LGHAGFY
+831 
-838 RRFIKDFS
+838 
-846 KISKPLTNL
+846 
-855 LQKDVP
+855 
-861 FVFDDDCKEAFETLK
+861 
-876 KALTTAPVV
+876 
-885 EPPDWNLPFEIMCDA
+885 
-900 SDFAVGAVLGQRVDK
+900 
-915 KLNVIHYA
+915 
-923 SKTLDAAQRNYA
+923 
-935 TTEKELLAVVFACD
+935 ELLAPA
-949 KFRPYIVD
+949 RPKAPSV
-957 SKVTIHTD
+957 
-965 HAAIRYLMTKKDA
+965 
-978 KPRLIR
+978 
-984 WVLLLQEFDLHII
+984 E
-997 DRKGADNP
+997 
-1005 VADNLSRLENIA
+1005 
-1017 YDPVPVND
+1017 
-1025 SFPNEQLA
+1025 
-1033 VIKVSSRESPCASNE
+1033 
-1048 LWRIIQE
+1048 E

-1093 RVRNYTTAKE
+1093 RVRNYTTAKK

-1220 RAIVFWVDPS
+1220 RAIGMSKGNNLALVVNPLEEVHPQEQYRASWSMSYPEDLECHYHDHMAFHAKSFWVDPS

-1314 VMLVTREEYSSDEV
+1314 VVLVTREEYSSDEV
-1328 GSSCSEESEESS
+1328 ASSSDDEEGSS
-1340 KELAAIVT
+1340 KEVAAIVT

-1357 DSPNENP
+1357 ESPNENP
-1364 HNKNA
+1364 HIKNA
-1369 HCFMARSSLDTSIV
+1369 HCFMATSSLDTSIV
-1383 LSTQEEYTSGDDDV
+1383 LSTQEEYSSGDDEV

-1418 SSPSESPNEVIHV
+1418 SSPSESPNEIIHV
-1431 EEESCLMAKSSEVS
+1431 EEESCLMAKSSE
-1445 SPSPSMPNIS
+1445 
-1455 SDLGV
+1455 
-1460 DDASLKVKQ
+1460 
-1469 ELLEFDEFLLNLQG
+1469 
-1483 INKKHVSNLMSRL
+1483 
-1496 AQQTDMLEKKGQ
+1496 
-1508 IEREDSLEIHALKNA
+1508 
-1523 LEESQETIASL
+1523 
-1534 EERLE
+1534 
-1539 NLEEP
+1539 
-1544 QDEINKLTKARDHAR
+1544 
-1559 AKTKLLKKE
+1559 
-1568 KAQFGVDHEKLVK
+1568 
-1581 DLDELDKAHKALK
+1581 
-1594 SEYSLLSKSNEQ
+1594 
-1606 LQIRLASYDVPS
+1606 
-1618 SSTPSC
+1618 
-1624 DHANIVEENARLKD
+1624 
-1638 ELAKASSPQ
+1638 
-1647 SKLSLDDL
+1647 
-1655 LSKQRSNNG
+1655 
-1664 KEGLGYN
+1664 
-1671 AKAKKAN
+1671 
-1678 KQKAKPAQEK
+1678 
-1688 KKDITNGEAPKGNT
+1688 
-1702 TNDDNAG
+1702 
-1709 NANPHYVLFKDYYGD
+1709 
-1724 VYAKYV
+1724 
-1730 GPYDGYVAWSI
+1730 
-1741 WDYAAGGSKWVLDS
+1741 DYAAGGSKWVLDS

-1829 VFIDNDIVVLLW
+1829 VFIDKDIVVLLW

-1846 VAFVGYREHNLY
+1846 VAFVGYREHNL
-1858 VVDFSGTTTSSAM
+1858 
-1871 CLFGKADVGWLWHRR
+1871 
-1886 LAHVNMRTLQSLHK
+1886 
-1900 GNHIVGLM
+1900 
-1908 ESVSF
+1908 
-1913 AKDRVC
+1913 
-1919 RACVEGKM
+1919 ACVEGKM

-2004 LLIKAI
+2004 LLIMAI

-2053 TLLDMARSMMAE
+2053 TLMDMARSMMAE

-2112 VFGCKCFYQIKGVRL
+2112 VFG
-2127 SKFAP
+2127 S
-2132 KALEGIF
+2132 LEGIF

-2150 VFDVSSGIIIE
+2150 IFDVSSGIIIE

-2255 QPNQAH
+2255 QPRIHDDQAH
-2261 EVEHSQEIEEAQ
+2261 EDEHSQEIEKAQ

-2425 GIDFGETYAPVAP
+2425 GIDFGETYAPVARLESIRILLAYASHHNFKLQQMDVKSAFLNGPLHEEVYVKQPPGFEDLNFPNHVYKLDKALYGLKQAPRAWFEMSMMGEMKFFLGFEIKQLREGTFINQAKYLQDMLKRFKMTELKGVATPMVTKCHLALDPNGSSKKRNKGHVDEIEEELEQTRPSKLTARQQASQRQKTPAARGKNIHVSVKNMQYLEYKEIRDLNPYLTPRSNRVTDKRFHNKTQEEIFYEVYVPFKKGVTPQHAIDTGKMAASKYFAEAYAMCGEFGLYPIMELTKEYDVEMIHQFYATVHFDTDEAKTFRWMSHEKLLESNLAKFGNALGYPRLPGVDANGWRCHDSSFSQPREVLEPLYIKGWGIPGKSADLLPTWDIMLRVYRETIGPKGGNLDELHLYEVDLMANSFAKRGTGEKIDVMDYIYNEMWSCVMEKKLPSYAPYIMKLIEDTWVGSCQTSLIHSIPLNVTMHDVKVLRTKRHNTPIEDVPPKDEKPPSWASKLARRMRQIFCLFTASISSTQKPRSLEFVRRAS

>member
-1 MARPRHP
+1 MSVLAMPIAHNADVAATQVELEAHRQ
-8 MLWGPT
+8 
-14 TLFASFLR
+14 TLLTDAVDVIRAQQEL
-22 VLLRPENL
+22 NL
-30 SHREDLTRVSRLC
+30 TLHEY
-43 GAENTREKRALRR
+43 N
-56 AGIRRGNSLPE
+56 
-67 GEIDAIAIVIERDII
+67 
-82 SIIIIIIS
+82 
-90 TIYTAI
+90 
-96 ITAAPRISMN
+96 
-106 EVRKKLFTISL
+106 
-117 SGKAAHWYKLLKN
+117 AAH
-130 GDSIDWEDIVPLFYS
+130 GF
-145 KFYPPNKTL
+145 
-154 LDTSCSGSFTRK
+154 
-166 NEEFKRDLLD
+166 
-176 RIQEN
+176 
-181 TEGWEND
+181 
-188 KDRESGIIYDYKC
+188 
-201 IEAFMDTNKFRN
+201 
-213 MSATYGLDSQVVANL
+213 
-228 YKAFASHYEL
+228 
-238 PKKNFDKYHEPYKD
+238 
-252 KIDSSVNKCVV
+252 
-263 VETVDNVIPEAY
+263 
-275 IEKTPFPAK
+275 
-284 MKEYSVISSAVN
+284 
-296 KSEKKPK
+296 
-303 EPEEQIKIEPAVAI
+303 
-317 VKDLVT
+317 
-323 ENVED
+323 
-328 GHIIFCEDASN
+328 
-339 IVSHPNKSKQVSVP
+339 
-353 MLSVRIG
+353 
-360 DHCYYGLCDIGAS
+360 AS
-373 VSAIPYELYTEIMH
+373 VSANH
-387 EIGSCELEDIDV
+387 ARVAG
-399 VIHLANRETISPI
+399 NR
-412 GIVRD
+412 
-417 VEVLCGKIKYPA
+417 L
-429 DFLVLGS
+429 
-436 AASDHCPIIF
+436 
-446 GRPFLNTC
+446 
-454 GAIIDCKKEKILTR
+454 
-468 FAGEPYEFNF
+468 
-478 SKFTKTPYKA
+478 KA
-488 DLPSNDFK
+488 
-496 MEHVHLLFLFLIILC
+496 
-511 SNIWRIVKVK
+511 
-521 LLGKKEMSLRKFF
+521 
-534 VRQPILKHDLPV
+534 
-546 EDLGTTPPPKEDP
+546 
-559 VFDLKPLPD
+559 
-568 NLKYAHIDDKKI
+568 
-580 YPVIISSK
+580 
-588 LSEIEEERLLEIL
+588 
-601 KKHRG
+601 
-606 AIGYTLDDLKGISP
+606 
-620 SICQHAINME
+620 
-630 EDAKPVVEHQ
+630 
-640 RRLIPKMKEV
+640 
-650 VRNEVLKLLEAGII
+650 
-664 YPIADSRWVSP
+664 
-675 VHCVPKK
+675 
-682 GGMTVV
+682 
-688 PNDNDELIPQRIVVG
+688 
-703 YRMCIDFRKVNKVTK
+703 
-718 KDHYPLPFIDQ
+718 
-729 MLERCMSAIFHGFCE
+729 
-744 SIVEVFMDDFS
+744 
-755 VYGNSF
+755 
-761 DNCLR
+761 R
-766 NLDKVLQRCEE
+766 NLDQDLRRGVLSEQEITWSFKDHPKVMPNPGGYALVVDPIMHGATSRVRFSKVLVDNGSKINIMYRHTMHTLGITENMLKPSR
-777 TNLVLNWEK
+777 TTF
-786 CHFMVNE
+786 H
-793 GIVLGHKISE
+793 GIVPGLSCSPMGKV
-803 RGIEVDRAK
+803 GVD
-812 VEAIEKM
+812 VLFGG
-819 PYPRDVKGIRSV
+819 RD
-831 LGHAGFY
+831 
-838 RRFIKDFS
+838 
-846 KISKPLTNL
+846 N
-855 LQKDVP
+855 
-861 FVFDDDCKEAFETLK
+861 C
-876 KALTTAPVV
+876 
-885 EPPDWNLPFEIMCDA
+885 
-900 SDFAVGAVLGQRVDK
+900 RV
-915 KLNVIHYA
+915 
-923 SKTLDAAQRNYA
+923 
-935 TTEKELLAVVFACD
+935 
-949 KFRPYIVD
+949 
-957 SKVTIHTD
+957 
-965 HAAIRYLMTKKDA
+965 
-978 KPRLIR
+978 
-984 WVLLLQEFDLHII
+984 
-997 DRKGADNP
+997 
-1005 VADNLSRLENIA
+1005 ENILFEVV
-1017 YDPVPVND
+1017 DLD
-1025 SFPNEQLA
+1025 SPYHALLGRLA
-1033 VIKVSSRESPCASNE
+1033 LANASNE
-1048 LWRIIQE
+1048 LWRIILE

-1087 GTKDLP
+1087 GTQELP

-1113 GSESTRRNKYNALKN
+1113 GSESTRRNKYNALRN
-1128 KAEGFMRLPDEDHQD
+1128 QAEGFMRLPDEDHQV

-1153 DFRLI
+1153 SFRLI

-1200 AVHEMQALKVL
+1200 VVHEMQALKVL

-1220 RAIVFWVDPS
+1220 RAIGMSKGNNLALVVNPVEEVHPQEQYRASWSMSYPEDLECHYHDHMAFHAKSFWVDPS

-1289 KGKYSKAPNKKFYN
+1289 KGKYSKATNKKFYN
-1303 NKTKKGKRHPK
+1303 NKTKKSKRHPK
-1314 VMLVTREEYSSDEV
+1314 VVLVTREEYSSDEV
-1328 GSSCSEESEESS
+1328 ESSSDDEGESS
-1340 KELAAIVT
+1340 KEVAAIVT

-1357 DSPNENP
+1357 ESPNENP
-1364 HNKNA
+1364 HIKNA
-1369 HCFMARSSLDTSIV
+1369 HCFMAKSSLDTSIV

-1469 ELLEFDEFLLNLQG
+1469 EMLEFDEFMFNLQG
-1483 INKKHVSNLMSRL
+1483 INKKHVSNLMARL
-1496 AQQTDMLEKKGQ
+1496 AQQNDTLEKKGQ

-1568 KAQFGVDHEKLVK
+1568 MAQFGVDHEKLVK

-1594 SEYSLLSKSNEQ
+1594 SEYTLLSKSNEQ

-1624 DHANIVEENARLKD
+1624 DHANIIEENARLKD

-1664 KEGLGYN
+1664 KEGLGYG

-1688 KKDITNGEAPKGNT
+1688 KKDITNGEAPKGKT
-1702 TNDDNAG
+1702 INDDDAG

-1741 WDYAAGGSKWVLDS
+1741 WVPK
-1755 GCTSHMTGGKNLVKE
+1755 
-1770 LRPNINNI
+1770 
-1778 TVSFG
+1778 
-1783 DNSTSEVLG
+1783 
-1792 FGKVVVAHNIT
+1792 T
-1803 LVDVM
+1803 LVA
-1808 LVKTL
+1808 
-1813 GYNLLSVSALG
+1813 N
-1824 KMGFA
+1824 
-1829 VFIDNDIVVLLW
+1829 
-1841 SKTLK
+1841 
-1846 VAFVGYREHNLY
+1846 
-1858 VVDFSGTTTSSAM
+1858 
-1871 CLFGKADVGWLWHRR
+1871 
-1886 LAHVNMRTLQSLHK
+1886 
-1900 GNHIVGLM
+1900 
-1908 ESVSF
+1908 
-1913 AKDRVC
+1913 
-1919 RACVEGKM
+1919 
-1927 HDSPH
+1927 
-1932 PSKTIIS
+1932 
-1939 SKRILELLHV
+1939 KR
-1949 DLFGPVTHAS
+1949 GPIE
-1959 LGAKKHCLVIVDDYS
+1959 K
-1974 RYTWVYFL
+1974 W
-1982 KTKDETQ
+1982 TKDETQ

-2004 LLIKAI
+2004 LLIMAI

-2053 TLLDMARSMMAE
+2053 TLMDMARSMMAE

-2112 VFGCKCFYQIKGVRL
+2112 VFGCKCFYKIKGVRL

-2150 VFDVSSGIIIE
+2150 IFDVSSGIIIE

-2174 VGQVDVCA
+2174 VGQVDVC
-2182 GDEIPQD
+2182 
-2189 AIVRMGVGFFRP
+2189 
-2201 IEGHGV
+2201 GHGV
-2207 ASREGLCSTTVE
+2207 ASREELCSTTVE

-2229 SSEANDAPTQ
+2229 SLEANDAPTQ
-2239 EQEENPPSH
+2239 EQEENPLSH

-2255 QPNQAH
+2255 QPRIHDGSDEYPFDICASPNIVQDQAH
-2261 EVEHSQEIEEAQ
+2261 EDEHSQEIEEAQ

-2293 RKTKEEIEAR
+2293 KRTKEEIEAR
-2303 RLARRDRILEIRGH
+2303 RLARRDRTLEIRGH

-2352 KVFEALEDSDWVDA
+2352 KVFEALEDSDWVEA

-2425 GIDFGETYAPVAP
+2425 GIDFGETYAPVARLESIRILLAYASHHNFKLQQMDVKSAFLNGPLHEEVYVKQPPGFEDLNFPNHVYKLDKALYGLKQAPRAWYEHLKELLVDRGFDVGLIDPTLFTKRVNGELFVCQLYVDDIIFGSTNKAFNDEFSKLMTDRFEMSMMGEMKFFLGFEIKQLREGTFINQAKYLQDMLKRFKMTELKGVATPMVTKCHLALDPNGGASRGGRRRSRHDRSSDEFAPNAPRKSVTSRRKNKEVRENYKAMDPVSYSAIRMKNWYEDVPRDEEIEGRRYWCIEQEFIYKDVYEPMKNLRPMQAIDVDILAENDHFEDAIWVAGRMGLLEIMKIQCDYSPDLVKQFFATLAIKKDEEHTMEWMTGSTHCSATLRQFAGILGVPVDGGRRLHGPQQTDKNALVHLYTSAGKIGLAKGLLPIYSQLLRFFRATICPSGGNNDALRGALVDLMHLSYKCARDVTEERDYTLDVMDFIFHEIHDAMHHVKKAYKLKPVSSAVPAPDTFMGDARSSGFAPARHPDVPAMRKQVSRLSWFQRHILCMNIEIHKENYAASRERSEIKHTQAVILHKLSGDQGPPPQPPAHQGYSGWHSAQVPWSDLDDCLQRSNTSRRSPDAPDTDEEEEEAAYQSDDEDASE